1 MKIIELAEKQRNNEI
16 LPKHI
21 RYEDED
27 LYFDGV
33 AYWDK
38 EGNNDLW
45 DIIAMN
51 YNTLTHLYDEV
62 EIIGEVEK
70 VKELRPFTAYTF
82 GVGKVNETNIEEY
95 IHKLFEQQ
103 SQLIENQNIIIE
115 RLKNEK

>member
-21 RYEDED
+21 RYEGED

-33 AYWDK
+33 SYCDK
-38 EGNNDLW
+38 EGGNDLW
-45 DIIAMN
+45 DIMAMN
-51 YNTLTHLYDEV
+51 YSSLTHLYDEV
-62 EIIGEVEK
+62 EIIEEVEK

-95 IHKLFEQQ
+95 IHRLFEQQ
-103 SQLIENQNIIIE
+103 SQLIENQNIIIKKFE
-115 RLKNEK
+115 E